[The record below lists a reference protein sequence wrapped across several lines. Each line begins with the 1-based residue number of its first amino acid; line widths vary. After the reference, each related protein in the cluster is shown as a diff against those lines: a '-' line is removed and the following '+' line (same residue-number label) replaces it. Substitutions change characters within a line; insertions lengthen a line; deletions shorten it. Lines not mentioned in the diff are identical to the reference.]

1 MATAPIPTGG
11 IVSVPDP
18 VTGGAGAPVIVSQI
32 VNAKWANSIALLNAS
47 TARNDAA
54 LAITDPAPQLN
65 APTLDK
71 TFVSP
76 IKPILPEDN
85 PADGKAMFDDANATI
100 GNQIQT
106 AFSSFFATYFP
117 DAGYFNSALAWLER
131 ALTTGG
137 TGINTAVEQ
146 QIWERGRSRIL
157 GDSARAEDEAM
168 SAWANR
174 GFPLPPGALAY
185 QIHQINLD
193 AGRKLAEQS
202 RDISIESFRAELEN
216 TRLAIDKAITLR
228 ISSLA
233 AAGDYIKTIILGP
246 QTAMQLTTGLAGLRT
261 DLARSMVA
269 MYTAE
274 TAALDPRIRL
284 SIADADLKMRGEEAN
299 LRSRSAAIDARV
311 RAAMQGADQVAH
323 VAAASLNGISA
334 SAGISGTD

>member
-18 VTGGAGAPVIVSQI
+18 VTGGAGAPVVVSQI

-47 TARNDAA
+47 SARNDIA
-54 LAITDPAPQLN
+54 LAITDPAPQLH
-65 APTLDK
+65 APTLDT
-71 TFVSP
+71 TFVQP
-76 IKPILPEDN
+76 IKPILPDNN
-85 PADGKAMFDDANATI
+85 PADGKAMFDDANAVI
-100 GNQIQT
+100 GNQIQS
-106 AFSSFFATYFP
+106 AFSGFFAQYFP
-117 DAGYFNSALAWLER
+117 NVAYFNGAQAWLEH

-137 TGINTAVEQ
+137 TGINTGVEQ
-146 QIWERGRSRIL
+146 HLWERARARIL
-157 GDSARAEDEAM
+157 ADSARAEDEAM
-168 SAWANR
+168 SNWANR
-174 GFPLPPGALAY
+174 GFPLPPGALTN
-185 QIHQINLD
+185 QINQINLD

-216 TRLAIDKAITLR
+216 TRLAVDKAINLR
-228 ISSLA
+228 ISTLT

-261 DLARSMVA
+261 DLARSMVQ

-274 TAALDPRIRL
+274 SAALDPRIRL

-299 LRSRSAAIDARV
+299 LRARSAAIDARV